1 MTLIS
6 LLGKKLK
13 DEEIPQLLED
23 YKVREIIYGFGRL
36 R

>member
-6 LLGKKLK
+6 LLGKKLN
-13 DEEIPQLLED
+13 DEEISQLLED
-23 YKVREIIYGFGRL
+23 YKVGEIIYGFGRI